1 MKIYLTIN
9 CENKNLHF
17 AVFRLTLTYFDD
29 SSSTLCWTPVSAM
42 VSIKIS
48 RRKFSRPGPGTSAL
62 RMLERL
68 TGVKH
73 ECDAYLYVCKHY
85 DFRFFSSVFI
95 LGYVTLQ

>member
-1 MKIYLTIN
+1 M
-9 CENKNLHF
+9 
-17 AVFRLTLTYFDD
+17 
-29 SSSTLCWTPVSAM
+29 SAM